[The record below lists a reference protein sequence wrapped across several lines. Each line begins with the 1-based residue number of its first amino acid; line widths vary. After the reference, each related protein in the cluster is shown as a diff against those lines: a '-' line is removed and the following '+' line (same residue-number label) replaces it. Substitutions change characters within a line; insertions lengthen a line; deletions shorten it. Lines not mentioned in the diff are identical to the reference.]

1 MTMRYVKVKD
11 CEELVRDTSSSAIL
25 NTDNSALQAY
35 KEKRRRETNL
45 TRVIEEHE
53 LMKQDLQE
61 IKSLLKQ
68 IVGQMR

>member
-1 MTMRYVKVKD
+1 MTIQYIKVKD
-11 CEELVRDTSSSAIL
+11 SEELVRDISSSAIL

-45 TRVIEEHE
+45 TRVMEEHE

>member
-1 MTMRYVKVKD
+1 MTMKYVKVKD
-11 CEELVRDTSSSAIL
+11 SEELVRDTSSSAIL
-25 NTDNSALQAY
+25 NTDVSALQAY

-45 TRVIEEHE
+45 TRVMEEHE

>member
-1 MTMRYVKVKD
+1 MRYVKVKD
-11 CEELVRDTSSSAIL
+11 SEELVRDTSSSAIL

-45 TRVIEEHE
+45 TRIMEEHE

-68 IVGQMR
+68 IVGQTR

>member
-11 CEELVRDTSSSAIL
+11 SEELVRDTSSSAIL

-45 TRVIEEHE
+45 TRIMEEHE

-68 IVGQMR
+68 IVGQTR